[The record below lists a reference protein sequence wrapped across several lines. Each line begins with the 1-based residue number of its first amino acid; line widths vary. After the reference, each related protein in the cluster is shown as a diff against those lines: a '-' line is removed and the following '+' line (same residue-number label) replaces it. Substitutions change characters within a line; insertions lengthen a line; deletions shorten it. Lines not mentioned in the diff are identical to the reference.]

1 MKTSS
6 YLWLIPALLLSA
18 SNGLFGCSKDPL
30 SLGDD
35 DAQAGT
41 SGSGG
46 VSGGKGGMTGS
57 GGKGGM
63 TSSGAGGAGATAS
76 EVCSQAACGPQLG
89 QPNHI
94 CEDGSTAG
102 PTGRCLR
109 AANGTCAWE
118 VLECPTATGEAG
130 APGAG
135 GVSSAGGSPGNGGSS
150 SSSGSGGGGSD
161 ACGGCAVTERCI
173 YQVGGPG
180 PSHFTCA
187 TQLPC
192 GAPGACACIVDQG
205 VCEMNLSPDGYCHCD
220 NGLE

>member
-1 MKTSS
+1 MKTSV
-6 YLWLIPALLLSA
+6 YFWFVPAILLSA
-18 SNGLFGCSKDPL
+18 SNGLFGCSKEPL
-30 SLGDD
+30 SLGDND
-35 DAQAGT
+35 DRAAN
-41 SGSGG
+41 SGKGGEGG
-46 VSGGKGGMTGS
+46 VSGGKGGVNSSGGS
-57 GGKGGM
+57 GAV
-63 TSSGAGGAGATAS
+63 SAGATAA
-76 EVCSQAACGPQLG
+76 EVCSPAACGPQLG
-89 QPNHI
+89 RPNDS

-109 AANGTCAWE
+109 ADDGTCAWE
-118 VLECPTATGEAG
+118 VLECPTATGGAG

-135 GVSSAGGSPGNGGSS
+135 GVISAGGSPSSGGSPS
-150 SSSGSGGGGSD
+150 DGGSGGGSE
-161 ACGGCAVTERCI
+161 ACGACGDGEICI

-205 VCEMNLSPDGYCHCD
+205 ACEMNLSPDGYCHCD

>member
-1 MKTSS
+1 MKTSG
-6 YLWLIPALLLSA
+6 YFWLVPAVLLSA
-18 SNGLFGCSKDPL
+18 SNGLFGCSKEPL

-35 DAQAGT
+35 DAQAGR
-41 SGSGG
+41 SGNGGVGSGQG
-46 VSGGKGGMTGS
+46 GTNGSAGKGGMN
-57 GGKGGM
+57 
-63 TSSGAGGAGATAS
+63 GGAGSAGTTAT
-76 EVCSQAACGPQLG
+76 EVCSPAACGPQLG
-89 QPNHI
+89 LPNEV

-109 AANGTCAWE
+109 GANGTCAWE
-118 VLECPTATGEAG
+118 VLECPTATGAAG

-135 GVSSAGGSPGNGGSS
+135 GVSSAGGSDGG
-150 SSSGSGGGGSD
+150 GSGGGGSGGGGSS
-161 ACGGCAVTERCI
+161 ACGECANGERCI

-187 TQLPC
+187 EQLPC

-205 VCEMNLSPDGYCHCD
+205 VCEMNLSADGYCHCD